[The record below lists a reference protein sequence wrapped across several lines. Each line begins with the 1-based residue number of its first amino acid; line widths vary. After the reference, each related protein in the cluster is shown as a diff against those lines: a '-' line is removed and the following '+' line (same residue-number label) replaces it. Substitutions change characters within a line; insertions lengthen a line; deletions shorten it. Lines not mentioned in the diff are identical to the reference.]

1 MMNFV
6 DKLSASVQKNN
17 SLLCVGLDPDPQLF
31 PASIGDKAEHILS
44 FNRAIIDATADLVC
58 CYKPNTAFY
67 ESFGTKGIQ
76 MLHETI
82 LYVQK
87 MYAHLPIILDAKRGD
102 IGNTNAHYAK
112 FAFEYLGADA
122 VTIQPYPGVEAAEP
136 FFADPEKAVFV
147 LAKTSNPDSA
157 EFQNIVVDGTTVYER
172 VIARFMQRYRDNG
185 NCFFVAGATYPTEMK
200 AIRQMVGEAPLLV
213 PGVGAQG
220 ASIADMVPAG
230 INRDGAGLIINSSRA
245 VLYASSGNDFAEAA
259 RAEALRTRD
268 EINKYR

>member
-1 MMNFV
+1 MTFI
-6 DKLSASVQKNN
+6 DKLTQAVQKNN
-17 SLLCVGLDPDPQLF
+17 SLLCVGLDPDPALF
-31 PASIGDKAEHILS
+31 PKSVGNETKDILA

-67 ESFGTKGIQ
+67 ESRGTDGIQ

-112 FAFEYLGADA
+112 FAFDYLGADA
-122 VTIQPYPGVEAAEP
+122 VTIQPYQGVEATEP
-136 FFADPEKAVFV
+136 FFKNPEKGVFV

-157 EFQNIVVDGTTVYER
+157 EFQNIVVDGTTMYER
-172 VIARFMQRYRDNG
+172 VIGSFVQRYGDTG

-220 ASIADMVPAG
+220 GSIAEMVPAG
-230 INRDGAGLIINSSRA
+230 LNMDGAGLIINSSRA
-245 VLYASSGNDFAEAA
+245 VLYASNGDDFAEAA

-268 EINKYR
+268 EINRYR